1 MSIDTCNCAGC
12 AFADRVC
19 RVPGGKSPAWCP
31 TTTQEKIVAEAVR
44 DYADPRVAEFARAA
58 SVQEGECYA
67 NRDERPY
74 VMQPV
79 KTRLQELIE
88 FSRRM
93 GYKKLGMAFCG
104 GLANE
109 AKVLAGILKTHG
121 FEVISVTCKVGGV
134 PKETIGIRDEEKIYI
149 GKFEPM
155 CNPISQA
162 RLLNE
167 AKTDFNIMLGLCIG
181 HDALFLRNVTG
192 LTTVFAVKDRV
203 TGHNPMVAVYT
214 SASYYQRLAKAP
226 VGSSDEAATT
236 TVSDGKKG

>member
-12 AFADRVC
+12 TFADRVC
-19 RVPGGKSPAWCP
+19 RVPGGRSPELCP
-31 TTTQEKIVAEAVR
+31 TTTQGTIVAEAVR
-44 DYADPRVAEFARAA
+44 EYADPGIAEFARAA

-67 NRDERPY
+67 NREVRPY

-93 GYKKLGMAFCG
+93 GYKRLGMAFCG

-109 AKVLAGILKTHG
+109 AAVLARILKVNG
-121 FEVISVTCKVGGV
+121 FEVISVTCKVGGI
-134 PKETIGIRDEEKIYI
+134 PKETIGVRDEEKIYV

-203 TGHNPMVAVYT
+203 TGHNPMGPIYT
-214 SASYYQRLAKAP
+214 SASYYQRLVKGPIGA
-226 VGSSDEAATT
+226 GDDATARPD
-236 TVSDGKKG
+236 SDGKKG

>member
-12 AFADRVC
+12 AITDRAC

-31 TTTQEKIVAEAVR
+31 TTTQENIVAEAVR
-44 DYADPRVAEFARAA
+44 DYADPGVAEFARAA
-58 SVQEGECYA
+58 SIQEGECYA

-74 VMQPV
+74 VMQPM

-93 GYKKLGMAFCG
+93 GYKRLGLAFCG
-104 GLANE
+104 GLMNE
-109 AKVLAGILKTHG
+109 AAVLARILKVHG

-167 AKTDFNIMLGLCIG
+167 AKTDFNVMLGLCIG

-203 TGHNPMVAVYT
+203 TGHNPLGALYT

-226 VGSSDEAATT
+226 AGLSDG
-236 TVSDGKKG
+236 TVNRLNSDGKKG

>member
-1 MSIDTCNCAGC
+1 MSVDTCNCAGC
-12 AFADRVC
+12 AIPDRVC
-19 RVPGGKSPAWCP
+19 RVPDGKSPAWCP
-31 TTTQEKIVAEAVR
+31 TTTQENIVAEAVR
-44 DYADPRVAEFARAA
+44 DYADPEVAEFARLA
-58 SVQEGECYA
+58 SIQEGECYA

-74 VMQPV
+74 VMQPM

-93 GYKKLGMAFCG
+93 GYKRLGMAFCG

-109 AKVLAGILKTHG
+109 AAVLARILKVHG

-203 TGHNPMVAVYT
+203 TGHNPLGVLYT
-214 SASYYQRLAKAP
+214 TASYYQRLAKAP
-226 VGSSDEAATT
+226 AESSDFAPTRT
-236 TVSDGKKG
+236 DSDGKKR

>member
-1 MSIDTCNCAGC
+1 MSIDACNCAGC

-19 RVPGGKSPAWCP
+19 RVPGGKSPVWCP

-44 DYADPRVAEFARAA
+44 DYADPEVAEFARAA

-93 GYKKLGMAFCG
+93 GYKRLGMAFCG

-109 AKVLAGILKTHG
+109 AAVLARILKAHG

-162 RLLNE
+162 RILN
-167 AKTDFNIMLGLCIG
+167 AANTDFNVMLGLCIG
-181 HDALFLRNVTG
+181 HDALFLRHVKG
-192 LTTVFAVKDRV
+192 LSTVFAVKDRV
-203 TGHNPMVAVYT
+203 MGHNPMAALYT
-214 SASYYQRLAKAP
+214 SRSYYRRLAKVP
-226 VGSSDEAATT
+226 VGSSERGPAR
-236 TVSDGKKG
+236 TVSEGKRG

>member
-1 MSIDTCNCAGC
+1 MSMDTCNCAGC
-12 AFADRVC
+12 AIADRVC
-19 RVPGGKSPAWCP
+19 RIPGGKSPAWCP
-31 TTTQEKIVAEAVR
+31 TTTQGDIVEEAVR
-44 DYADPRVAEFARAA
+44 DYADPEVAEFARAA
-58 SVQEGECYA
+58 SIQEGECYA

-74 VMQPV
+74 VMQPM

-93 GYKKLGMAFCG
+93 GYKRLGMAFCG

-109 AKVLAGILKTHG
+109 AAVLARILKVQG

-134 PKETIGIRDEEKIYI
+134 PKETIGIRDDEKIYI

-203 TGHNPMVAVYT
+203 TGHNPLGALYT
-214 SASYYQRLAKAP
+214 TASYYQRLAKASA
-226 VGSSDEAATT
+226 GSSDGDVPRAD
-236 TVSDGKKG
+236 SDGKKG